1 MENKII
7 YEILLQNVGKVL
19 KKGRESIIAAIKAA
33 NVKTYWEIGKNI
45 IEYEQ
50 KGNEKAEYGSD
61 LLNRLSKDLTARY
74 GNGFSRSNV
83 FYIRKLY
90 ITYKKVQTLS
100 ELLSFSHY
108 IELLKINNETERT
121 FYEAECINGHWGV
134 KELT

>member
-1 MENKII
+1 MENNIN
-7 YEILLQNVGKVL
+7 YEKLLQTVGKVL
-19 KKGRESIIAAIKAA
+19 KKGREAAIAALKAE

-45 IEYEQ
+45 VEYEQ
-50 KGNEKAEYGSD
+50 KGNVKAEYGSD

-74 GNGFSRSNV
+74 GTGFSRSNV

-108 IELLKINNETERT
+108 IELLKIESESERA
-121 FYEAECINGHWGV
+121 FYETECINGHWGV
-134 KELT
+134 RELT